1 MSTGQMIMRA
11 SGLSIVA
18 GLLALVTG
26 CATTPW
32 QSYSGTSLP
41 DSQVARIAAE
51 TKSQTFWQK
60 LIERQPVPLQI
71 THVDG
76 LPLGSFWGVRG
87 NTFQV
92 VDVLPG
98 EHSVSA
104 VLGEPPLIS
113 ASEDKRQA
121 YRQSG
126 FGQTLKVNAKTGHK
140 YIIKFIDKRL
150 PLVCWMENEATGEV
164 VSDVKPPAAK

>member
-76 LPLGSFWGVRG
+76 LPLGSFWGVVYAGLLVGVVRG
-87 NTFQV
+87 ITV
-92 VDVLPG
+92 VF
-98 EHSVSA
+98 
-104 VLGEPPLIS
+104 
-113 ASEDKRQA
+113 
-121 YRQSG
+121 Y
-126 FGQTLKVNAKTGHK
+126 
-140 YIIKFIDKRL
+140 
-150 PLVCWMENEATGEV
+150 
-164 VSDVKPPAAK
+164 PPAAEASMFILMALILLLRPRGLMGEKFEKFE